1 MKISSKAKS
10 IIKKVAL
17 VLAGITAITA
27 VAFGVKAIVDYTKND
42 LKEINPGFEVGNLGS
57 DGKYVADEGS
67 LYTKEAFGCY
77 GLQVKPE
84 FDSTVNYQLFYY
96 DILDNY
102 ISSSEVLSAGYSAE
116 APLNGAYARMVI
128 MPRNDEDGK
137 IGVFEKQGYISQL
150 TIKVKK
156 NQEIN
161 NRFIVYEGKVMQVVY
176 DTKSLVFTNN
186 LSLDPT
192 DLLWKTVNTYCATA
206 TTVLKVTGGMKFN
219 YDMTSISGEDYETS
233 YVRIFQYSDLP
244 SRESFVELTT
254 TATNKGTETLS
265 GKTKYIVITADTN
278 NPEKSWEDSDLS
290 KFPSFFNVSK

>member
-1 MKISSKAKS
+1 MEISSKAKS

-137 IGVFEKQGYISQL
+137 IGVFEKQGYVKQL
-150 TIKVKK
+150 NIKVKK
-156 NQEIN
+156 EQKIKE
-161 NRFIVYEGKVMQVVY
+161 RYTVYNGQVMQVVF
-176 DTKSLVFTNN
+176 DLKSTVFKNN
-186 LSLDPT
+186 YMLDKET
-192 DLLWKTVNTYCATA
+192 HLWSSKESYAVTAATLLNVR
-206 TTVLKVTGGMKFN
+206 GGSTIN
-219 YDMTSISGEDYETS
+219 YDLSQFDSHTHS
-233 YVRIFQYSDLP
+233 YCYIFQYSDMP
-244 SRESFVELTT
+244 SEECYIGLLEGEELSDSLV
-254 TATNKGTETLS
+254 LS
-265 GKTKYIVITADTN
+265 DKTKYIIIVVD
-278 NPEKSWEDSDLS
+278 EHEFLKWDDSQVA
-290 KFPSFFNVSK
+290 KFPSCFSITK